1 MTACEIWC
9 HVAVTHVSRKISK
22 PRVKVV
28 RQCHPNHLLEMGERN
43 ILLKLLVKMESDG
56 PEHVWHGQNLPLR
69 ATIFLFLSS
78 LLCV

>member
-28 RQCHPNHLLEMGERN
+28 GQCHPNHLLEMAERN
-43 ILLKLLVKMESDG
+43 
-56 PEHVWHGQNLPLR
+56 
-69 ATIFLFLSS
+69 TLFKAFG
-78 LLCV
+78 